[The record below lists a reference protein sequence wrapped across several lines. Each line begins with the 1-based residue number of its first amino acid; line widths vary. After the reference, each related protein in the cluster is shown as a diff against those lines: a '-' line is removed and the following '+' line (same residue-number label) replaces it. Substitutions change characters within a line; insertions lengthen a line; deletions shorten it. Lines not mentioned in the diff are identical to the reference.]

1 MAAEKDSR
9 LVTRRG
15 AIAIAAGAAFA
26 AVAGAAAAWRSR
38 VGAGGAGRPDA
49 PATPFSPASDAT
61 TDASRAPA
69 TAATTATTPSATDL
83 RGRLD
88 LAERMYDDLD
98 HGPKPAD
105 CQRYVVLHDTE
116 GGGEPEDV
124 IDWWESNGNLVAAH
138 FVVGKDGHVAQCV
151 PVDRIAHHAGFGDAG
166 HNKRFGVTDESRDD
180 RRGTSPIGSEHPDYG
195 MNSYS
200 IGIEM
205 VHVGGEG
212 DYPASQLKAVDA
224 LLAWLDALYAEKGLD
239 DAGRIIDHKTW
250 RIGNSDT
257 SAEFAGYLANY
268 RDHRTHLDA

>member
-1 MAAEKDSR
+1 MATEKDSR

-15 AIAIAAGAAFA
+15 AIAIGAGAAL
-26 AVAGAAAAWRSR
+26 AVAAGAAAWRSLA
-38 VGAGGAGRPDA
+38 GAGGAGRRST
-49 PATPFSPASDAT
+49 PATPFSPASGAAGDT
-61 TDASRAPA
+61 SQAPA
-69 TAATTATTPSATDL
+69 AAAATKSAPSAADL

-138 FVVGKDGHVAQCV
+138 FVVDKDGHVAQCV

-166 HNKRFGVTDESRDD
+166 HNERFGVTDESRDD
-180 RRGTSPIGSEHPDYG
+180 RRGTSPIGPEHPDYG

-212 DYPASQLKAVDA
+212 DYPASQLEAVDA
-224 LLAWLDALYAEKGLD
+224 LLAWLDALYAEKGLE
-239 DAGRIIDHKTW
+239 DAGQIIDHKTW
-250 RIGNSDT
+250 RTGNSDT

-268 RDHRTHLDA
+268 RDRRTHLDA

>member
-1 MAAEKDSR
+1 M
-9 LVTRRG
+9 
-15 AIAIAAGAAFA
+15 
-26 AVAGAAAAWRSR
+26 
-38 VGAGGAGRPDA
+38 
-49 PATPFSPASDAT
+49 PATPFSPASDAVG
-61 TDASRAPA
+61 DASQAPA
-69 TAATTATTPSATDL
+69 AAAATKSAHSAADL

-88 LAERMYDDLD
+88 LAEHMYDDLD

-166 HNKRFGVTDESRDD
+166 HNERFGVTDESRDD
-180 RRGTSPIGSEHPDYG
+180 RRGTSPIGPEHPDYG

-212 DYPASQLKAVDA
+212 DYPASQLEAVDA
-224 LLAWLDALYAEKGLD
+224 LLAWLDALYAEKGLE

-257 SAEFAGYLANY
+257 SAEFAGYLASY
-268 RDHRTHLDA
+268 QDHRTHLDA

>member
-15 AIAIAAGAAFA
+15 AIAIGAAA
-26 AVAGAAAAWRSR
+26 ALAAAAGAAAAWRSLA
-38 VGAGGAGRPDA
+38 GAGGDASQA
-49 PATPFSPASDAT
+49 PAAA
-61 TDASRAPA
+61 
-69 TAATTATTPSATDL
+69 AATKSAPSAADL

-88 LAERMYDDLD
+88 LAEHMYDDLD
-98 HGPKPAD
+98 HGPKPTD

-166 HNKRFGVTDESRDD
+166 HNERFGVTDGSRDD

-212 DYPASQLKAVDA
+212 DYPASQLEEVDA
-224 LLAWLDALYAEKGLD
+224 LLAWLDALYAEKGLE
-239 DAGRIIDHKTW
+239 DAGQIIDHKTW
-250 RIGNSDT
+250 RTGNSDT

-268 RDHRTHLDA
+268 RDRRTHLDA

>member
-1 MAAEKDSR
+1 M
-9 LVTRRG
+9 TRRG
-15 AIAIAAGAAFA
+15 AIAIGAGAALA
-26 AVAGAAAAWRSR
+26 AVAGAAAAWR
-38 VGAGGAGRPDA
+38 VGADGAGRPNA

-61 TDASRAPA
+61 TDASQAPA
-69 TAATTATTPSATDL
+69 TAATTRTTPSATDL

-166 HNKRFGVTDESRDD
+166 HNKRFGVTDGSRDD

-205 VHVGGEG
+205 V
-212 DYPASQLKAVDA
+212 
-224 LLAWLDALYAEKGLD
+224 LYAEKGLD